1 MKVCDFMSKNPIYVS
16 PDASVTD
23 AKALMTKE
31 KINKLPVVDKSNRL
45 VGIITKNDLQK
56 ADPSSASTL
65 DIYELG
71 YLLSKLKVEKIMV
84 KDVQTV
90 DAGEVIEEAARIMA
104 DKKIGCLPVMSDGL
118 LSGIITE
125 TDIFNAFVT
134 MFGARHPGVRVIVEM
149 AEKPGELAKIAQAV
163 AEKNGNIV
171 SVVTADGSDITKR
184 SVTVKIGNLDKKT
197 VEDIVSSVG
206 LKILD
211 IRETK

>member
-1 MKVCDFMSKNPIYVS
+1 MKVSDFMTKNPVYVS
-16 PDASVTD
+16 PDTSVTD

-31 KINKLPVVDKSNRL
+31 KINKLPVVDKSNKL

-84 KDVQTV
+84 KTV
-90 DAGEVIEEAARIMA
+90 KTVEADEVIEEAARIMA
-104 DKKIGCLPVMSDGL
+104 DAKIGCLPVMSDGV

-134 MFGARHPGVRVIVEM
+134 MFGARHPGVRVIVEL
-149 AEKPGELAKIAQAV
+149 AEKPGELAKIAAAV

-171 SVVTADGSDITKR
+171 SLVTADGSDITKR
-184 SVTVKIGNLDKKT
+184 AITMKIGNLDKNT
-197 VEDIVSSVG
+197 VEELVKSLG
-206 LKILD
+206 LTIID
-211 IRETK
+211 IRATK